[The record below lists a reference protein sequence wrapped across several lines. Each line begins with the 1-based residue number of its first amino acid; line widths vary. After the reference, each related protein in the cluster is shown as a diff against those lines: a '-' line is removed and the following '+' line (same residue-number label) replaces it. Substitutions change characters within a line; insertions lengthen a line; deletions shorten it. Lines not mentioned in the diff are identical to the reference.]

1 MQLAKSISGEV
12 IRDLDHREENVR
24 PFYEHLEEK
33 MQQLQDEIAR
43 G

>member
-1 MQLAKSISGEV
+1 LPEAISGEA
-12 IRDLDHREENVR
+12 IRELDHREEQVK
-24 PFYEHLEEK
+24 PFYEHLEQE